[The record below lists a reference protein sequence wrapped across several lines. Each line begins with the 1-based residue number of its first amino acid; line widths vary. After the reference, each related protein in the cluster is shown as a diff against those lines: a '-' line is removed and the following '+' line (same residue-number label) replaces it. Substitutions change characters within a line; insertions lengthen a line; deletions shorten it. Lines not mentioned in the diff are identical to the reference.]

1 MDLLDRYLMT
11 ISHNLPAARAE
22 DITAELRD
30 DLLDQVEA
38 REAKLGRPLDK
49 TEMSAL
55 IKDFGHPLVVAGR
68 YRDHQYLIGPEVF
81 PFYFHA
87 LRIVLVI
94 TIAVFFFSAMA
105 PMIMGAEHSSHAVS
119 QGVGKAWNTLFTA
132 FACVTILFAL
142 FERHGFPAA
151 HLKLWKPE
159 QLPEPQGKKGPW
171 GQAIELGFG
180 IAFLAWWAGALPLPT
195 GFRQIGISIGV
206 TPVWE
211 ALYWPILIL
220 LAARLVYTLISWLMP
235 QAVMARVLL
244 GVGTIIGGLW
254 AVHALRT
261 AGSLFD
267 VRSTGASPAKVVEY
281 QATIDAATQVT
292 LAIMA
297 IVWAIAL
304 IMLIYQLV
312 VRPRQARG

>member
-1 MDLLDRYLMT
+1 MDLLDRYLLT

-30 DLLDQVEA
+30 ELLDRVEA
-38 REAKLGRPLDK
+38 REATLGRPLDT

-68 YRDHQYLIGPEVF
+68 YREHQYLIGPEVF

-105 PMIMGAEHSSHAVS
+105 PMIMGAAHSSQAVS

-142 FERHGFPAA
+142 FERNGFPAA
-151 HLKLWKPE
+151 HLKLWMPE

-180 IAFLAWWAGALPLPT
+180 IAFLAWWAGALPLPAT
-195 GFRQIGISIGV
+195 FKQIGISIGV
-206 TPVWE
+206 TPVWA
-211 ALYWPILIL
+211 ALYWPILLL
-220 LAARLVYTLISWLMP
+220 LAARLVYTLIGWLIP
-235 QAVMARVLL
+235 QAAMARVLL
-244 GVGTIIGGLW
+244 GAGTIIGGLW

-261 AGSLFD
+261 GGSLFS
-267 VRSTGASPAKVVEY
+267 VTSTGASAAKVLEY
-281 QATIDAATQVT
+281 QATLDVVTQAT

-297 IVWAIAL
+297 IVWTIAL

-312 VRPRQARG
+312 VRPRTMQG